1 MTEAIKCCGEIPEL
15 DFQGPVLG
23 FFAQCKICKYR
34 VFVGSGVDIDIDDAM
49 QKWNESMKAK
59 EKAKQHTE
67 QPLPT
72 PGVVDVAP
80 LVIEDMKAR
89 MQVGIERYGRPLQT
103 FNGRDSSRDA
113 YEEILDLAVYHRQMV
128 EEMKVLRAENEE
140 LKRRV
145 QSMHTVNVNDVYSA

>member
-1 MTEAIKCCGEIPEL
+1 M
-15 DFQGPVLG
+15 
-23 FFAQCKICKYR
+23 
-34 VFVGSGVDIDIDDAM
+34 DIDLDDAV
-49 QKWNESMKAK
+49 QKWNESIKAK
-59 EKAKQHTE
+59 KKAKQHTE

-80 LVIEDMKAR
+80 LIIEDMKAR

-145 QSMHTVNVNDVYSA
+145 QSMHAVNANDVYGA